1 MTQIRRLFTFVDFK
15 DPFMEGEIADEPQA
29 GPILSMMSA
38 NQFRYLVLLYTPHLV
53 RNAIRTRNEV
63 QRRYPECAVEIHQLN
78 VSNPRDHSSLM
89 ANLAPLMR
97 ELMQQTEGER
107 NYVCLSSGTAAMQA
121 VWLLLKAAGEL
132 PARLV
137 QSPSQPLLVEPGTMG
152 LQFDVDTG
160 QAASHML
167 PAARPSKS
175 SGWGFFSK
183 AVEQAKGG
191 DEVVFDAL
199 AGAGLREADGSH
211 TLRVGACK
219 DRFFGTGQPPEL
231 DNALAELEF
240 FVGSATIREAV
251 ERAAIVAHTALPVLL
266 LGETGTGKDKF
277 AQLIHRLSP
286 RSQREWVAIN
296 CAAIPKEIAESYL
309 FGHVKGSFTG
319 ANSDRKGVFE
329 DSDQTTLFLD
339 EIAELSLE
347 VQAKLLRVLDSGFI
361 QRVGS
366 TMPRKVDVRII
377 AATNKNLQDEVT
389 EGRFREDL
397 FFRLEVL
404 QIRLP
409 SLRERQSEIAGL
421 AAALLNK
428 INLKRKV
435 PRQLSKDALRRLE
448 QYDWPG
454 NVRQLTNVL
463 ERSVLYSRTD
473 ILMPDDLL
481 ISDNRPAKDP
491 FASLPEPCDGFS
503 LDLYLTQVRKQLIM
517 RALSL
522 SAGNQSEAAKLLGVS
537 RQAIS
542 KFLAGEAV
550 SAS

>member
-1 MTQIRRLFTFVDFK
+1 
-15 DPFMEGEIADEPQA
+15 
-29 GPILSMMSA
+29 
-38 NQFRYLVLLYTPHLV
+38 
-53 RNAIRTRNEV
+53 
-63 QRRYPECAVEIHQLN
+63 
-78 VSNPRDHSSLM
+78 
-89 ANLAPLMR
+89 
-97 ELMQQTEGER
+97 
-107 NYVCLSSGTAAMQA
+107 
-121 VWLLLKAAGEL
+121 
-132 PARLV
+132 
-137 QSPSQPLLVEPGTMG
+137 
-152 LQFDVDTG
+152 
-160 QAASHML
+160 
-167 PAARPSKS
+167 
-175 SGWGFFSK
+175 
-183 AVEQAKGG
+183 
-191 DEVVFDAL
+191 
-199 AGAGLREADGSH
+199 
-211 TLRVGACK
+211 
-219 DRFFGTGQPPEL
+219 
-231 DNALAELEF
+231 
-240 FVGSATIREAV
+240 
-251 ERAAIVAHTALPVLL
+251 
-266 LGETGTGKDKF
+266 
-277 AQLIHRLSP
+277 
-286 RSQREWVAIN
+286 VAIN
-296 CAAIPKEIAESYL
+296 CAAIPKEIAESHL
-309 FGHVKGSFTG
+309 FGHMKGSFTG
-319 ANSDRKGVFE
+319 ANCDQKGVFE

-366 TMPRKVDVRII
+366 TIPRKVDVRII
-377 AATNKNLQDEVT
+377 AATNKNLEYEVR

-409 SLRERQSEIAGL
+409 PLRERQSEIAGL

-463 ERSVLYSRTD
+463 ERSALYSRTD

-491 FASLPEPCDGFS
+491 LASLPEPCDGFS
-503 LDLYLTQVRKQLIM
+503 LDVYLTQVRKQLIM

-522 SAGNQSEAAKLLGVS
+522 SAGNQSEAAKRLGVS